1 MKSSSEISPSGPL
14 PARTSQF
21 LWFWTG
27 SYVFRYQ
34 AYCKSHLFHQE
45 RHVLYKAVCVLLKPS
60 PSWLD
65 ETLLVV
71 LRGSIED
78 YLTRG
83 QVIQW
88 ADEQKDEFSSSH
100 SNSIPIEP
108 DIGRQDDLEILAIL
122 LYLRVMLRQ
131 THILYLSTICQS
143 EIIFNWIRK

>member
-1 MKSSSEISPSGPL
+1 MNLPCDIKLTDFIKSKL
-14 PARTSQF
+14 LKF

-45 RHVLYKAVCVLLKPS
+45 RHVLYKAVCVLSKPS

-71 LRGSIED
+71 LRDYYSIED

-122 LYLRVMLRQ
+122 LYLRVTSQQ
-131 THILYLSTICQS
+131 THILYPSTICQ
-143 EIIFNWIRK
+143 